1 MKQTDPGTW
10 IAKALDGKFRAGLA
24 ATTDDPKD
32 FAIAGLLPKTGAS
45 MWFGPGS
52 TGKTQMLLWMAAHLA
67 SREGVG
73 PTHWLGAKIHKRG
86 HVLVLTAED
95 LQEHIFLRLRDIARA
110 LKAEYPDVDCAD
122 LCNRIHVLQFLS
134 LTQDEFKGTNPSL
147 FTGGRNRWRR
157 SATLKGVEEFIDGW
171 NASVVDEEDRIIGVI
186 MDSAVSMSGFELAN
200 SEATTEFLFRV
211 NRNSH
216 RQKVFWT
223 IVGHSPKG
231 AGIKDDDPMDG
242 AVDRLRGSAMWSTT
256 PRTVVELR
264 LAGETENVADIQ
276 RVYPDLGRRDIVIA
290 NVVKANSKN
299 ADFRPRVLRRLSE
312 GAFEDLTEKFP
323 NVCNSWDPTRAVTRP
338 AANDNERLE
347 AVAQLIRNITDGGR
361 AGSTFKRAQLEAE
374 FAEKLSFFPALKGVI
389 CDASQ
394 AKQNSRDHLAY
405 ILKALDKSEV
415 VKIRR
420 NGTIL
425 VKDLARRAGA

>member
-1 MKQTDPGTW
+1 MKQIDPGTW
-10 IAKALDGKFRAGLA
+10 IAKALSGEFRAGPA
-24 ATTDDPKD
+24 ATSNDPKD

-67 SREGVG
+67 SPEDGG
-73 PTHWLGAKIHKRG
+73 PSHWLGAKIHKRG
-86 HVLVLTAED
+86 HILVLTAED
-95 LQEHIFLRLRDIARA
+95 LREHIFLRLRDIARA
-110 LKAEYPDVDCAD
+110 MKADYARVDCED
-122 LCNRIHVLQFLS
+122 LCNRIHVLPFLS
-134 LTQDEFKGTNPSL
+134 LTQDEFMGTNPSL
-147 FTGGRNRWRR
+147 FTGGRNKWRR

-171 NASVVDEEDRIIGVI
+171 NASADEDDRIIGVI

-231 AGIKDDDPMDG
+231 SGVKDDDPMDG

-264 LAGETENVADIQ
+264 LAGDTENIADIQ

-290 NVVKANSKN
+290 NVVKANSKD
-299 ADFRPRVLRRLSE
+299 ADFKPRVLRRLSE
-312 GAFEDLTEKFP
+312 GAFDDLTEKFP
-323 NVCNSWDPTRAVTRP
+323 NVCSSWDPTRASAPP
-338 AANDNERLE
+338 AANDDDRLE
-347 AVAQLIRNITDGGR
+347 AVAQLIRNITEGGR
-361 AGSTFKRAQLEAE
+361 EGSIFTRAQLEAE
-374 FAEKLSFFPALKGVI
+374 FAEKLPFLPALKGVI

-394 AKQNSRDHLAY
+394 AKQKSRNSLAY
-405 ILKALDKSEV
+405 SLKALSDSNV
-415 VKIRR
+415 VRIQRS
-420 NGTIL
+420 GTIV
-425 VKDLARRAGA
+425 VKDLARQAGA